1 MLQLHAMFY
10 FCEQFD
16 GNIRCDI
23 GPFPN
28 IQIISTGFN
37 RDKGEISNLCWFL
50 LQVLLRLDRIFGLDL
65 LKKTPTHIYKSV
77 SHHKLIYVRLVA
89 S

>member
-1 MLQLHAMFY
+1 MRQNCQQAAKFEVTQPKKMLQLHAMFY

-28 IQIISTGFN
+28 IKIISTDFN

-50 LQVLLRLDRIFGLDL
+50 L
-65 LKKTPTHIYKSV
+65 
-77 SHHKLIYVRLVA
+77 
-89 S
+89 